1 MVRLA
6 HCSRLAHWWPMDPG
20 GVVRPALPDARLARP
35 VGPRLQCLLWSEQ
48 PWDRSEGQRSSS
60 ADTMAQVSRAVDR
73 ATQTRRFHGAAVA
86 TDRET

>member
-1 MVRLA
+1 VVRLA

-48 PWDRSEGQRSSS
+48 LWGRFEGQRSNS
-60 ADTMAQVSRAVDR
+60 ADTTVGQLAVDR